1 MQKILEDYF
10 RLGGINKGDKVL
22 IHSNLKPLV
31 RQLLK
36 NNFKFKADDILDFLI
51 NYIGSE
57 GVLIFPT
64 FNFDFCSKK
73 KYSILNSVS
82 QVGLLSELARKK
94 NPFLRT
100 WHPVYS
106 FVIYGNFDYKN
117 IKKNFSAYGKDSIFN
132 WIK

>member
-73 KYSILNSVS
+73 KY
-82 QVGLLSELARKK
+82 
-94 NPFLRT
+94 
-100 WHPVYS
+100 
-106 FVIYGNFDYKN
+106 
-117 IKKNFSAYGKDSIFN
+117 
-132 WIK
+132 